1 LALTHN
7 PHLRPM
13 LTTICLLAI
22 LFLAVNGQIFP
33 ALLNQLGGTS
43 LQQGLLMSA
52 LFLLFPLS
60 SVLSGYLAD
69 RSSKQLLIALGM
81 MAITLAFVLSALFD
95 SIRDRTLSVSLIG
108 IGGGTVE
115 SQTSALLTDSNP
127 KRERK
132 IMNLSQTFFS
142 IGAAGGPFLIT
153 LVYHIKSDLSLK
165 AILWGATGAPALLT
179 LAFLFLRKRKGSVET
194 LPPSQIFNML
204 RVKGFW
210 VLIAL
215 IFLYVAAEMGTAGWL
230 AKYGVLHLGLD
241 ERLAPICMTV
251 FWAGLGVSRGVLG
264 LMHWRISDRQLLS
277 LSLLFTFVL
286 QVLSFLLQNVIFSLI
301 GIGLI
306 GFGMGVVWPTLVA
319 MAGAR
324 FRKSS
329 GTAVGILI
337 AAGGLGI
344 PLVQPLVGLLS
355 NPAILGLR
363 FTLLSLSTLTLME
376 LLILHFGL
384 RREN

>member
-1 LALTHN
+1 
-7 PHLRPM
+7 M

-52 LFLLFPLS
+52 LFLLFPFS

-153 LVYHIKSDLSLK
+153 LVYHIKSDLSLN
-165 AILWGATGAPALLT
+165 AILWGTTGAPALLM
-179 LAFLFLRKRKGSVET
+179 LAFLFLRKRK
-194 LPPSQIFNML
+194 
-204 RVKGFW
+204 
-210 VLIAL
+210 AL
-215 IFLYVAAEMGTAGWL
+215 SY
-230 AKYGVLHLGLD
+230 
-241 ERLAPICMTV
+241 RC
-251 FWAGLGVSRGVLG
+251 
-264 LMHWRISDRQLLS
+264 
-277 LSLLFTFVL
+277 
-286 QVLSFLLQNVIFSLI
+286 
-301 GIGLI
+301 
-306 GFGMGVVWPTLVA
+306 
-319 MAGAR
+319 
-324 FRKSS
+324 
-329 GTAVGILI
+329 
-337 AAGGLGI
+337 
-344 PLVQPLVGLLS
+344 
-355 NPAILGLR
+355 
-363 FTLLSLSTLTLME
+363 
-376 LLILHFGL
+376 
-384 RREN
+384 